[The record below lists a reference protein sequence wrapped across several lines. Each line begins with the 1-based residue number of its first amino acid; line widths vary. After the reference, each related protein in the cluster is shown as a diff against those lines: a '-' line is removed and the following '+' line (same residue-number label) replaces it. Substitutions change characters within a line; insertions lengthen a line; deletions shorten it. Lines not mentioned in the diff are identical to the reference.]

1 VYTYADIYFR
11 IIWLGIQNYEMTGGA
26 MIFHLLCDACCGN
39 KKCERETAGAV
50 GMENTMWGFGKS
62 DGDWGLGM
70 LCLLALLFRHRHRHR
85 PLTMMEED

>member
-50 GMENTMWGFGKS
+50 GMENTI
-62 DGDWGLGM
+62 
-70 LCLLALLFRHRHRHR
+70 
-85 PLTMMEED
+85 